1 MENEKNNKIKEIALM
16 ILVPLF
22 CTIGGIS
29 LLVSGLEDG
38 SIPVIIVGCFILV
51 LVIIMVIAFL
61 MDWFS
66 KK

>member
-1 MENEKNNKIKEIALM
+1 MENEKNNTIKEKALM

-38 SIPVIIVGCFILV
+38 STPIIIVACFILI
-51 LVIIMVIAFL
+51 LVIVMVVAFL
-61 MDWFS
+61 MDWLN
-66 KK
+66 KR

>member
-1 MENEKNNKIKEIALM
+1 M

-51 LVIIMVIAFL
+51 LVIVMVVAFL

>member
-1 MENEKNNKIKEIALM
+1 MENEKNNTIKRIALM
-16 ILVPLF
+16 ILIPLF
-22 CTIGGIS
+22 STIGGIS

-38 SIPVIIVGCFILV
+38 SMPVIIVGCFILV
-51 LVIIMVIAFL
+51 LVIVMVVAFL